1 MPDGAGI
8 CEEKYERLGI
18 TGSVSKESQ
27 EKQSGA
33 GTKDLLLGGKE
44 GHERTM
50 RKDPGRSEQFL
61 RWMCLVYCS
70 SALLFNFSLLALL
83 QL

>member
-1 MPDGAGI
+1 MKG
-8 CEEKYERLGI
+8 L
-18 TGSVSKESQ
+18 ESQ
-27 EKQSGA
+27 AVSLKRARKSKA
-33 GTKDLLLGGKE
+33 GQEPKTCSLGGKE

-50 RKDPGRSEQFL
+50 KKDPGRSEQFQ